1 MTIRRHYDIIG
12 TVANQ
17 VVQLVCRYKRH
28 RGNMKRDESG
38 EYYER
43 TEVKQPY
50 QPSAHNTCLNGVQC
64 CFESID
70 IVFCAGEVAV
80 GGGI

>member
-1 MTIRRHYDIIG
+1 
-12 TVANQ
+12 
-17 VVQLVCRYKRH
+17 
-28 RGNMKRDESG
+28 MKRDESW

-50 QPSAHNTCLNGVQC
+50 QPSAHNTCLNGIQC